1 MFWKHENANVFIAIL
16 VIAGFTYGLQNLRV
30 PAPITAAAYHGEL
43 DFKGNYVIDGDSLRG
58 FADLTGGE
66 KVYAKYQ
73 FKDINEKQTVEAALP
88 ASKLIVKG
96 VFEAVSE
103 PSHRYSF
110 DMARYIETNG
120 AVGMLAI
127 NAVEG
132 VEAQR
137 SFYDNLLRQRQKLQ
151 AHIIKTFPAAL
162 VTEAEAL
169 LIGDKQGMGIEER
182 RIYQTLGISHL
193 FAISGLHVAI
203 IAGIGY
209 FILVR
214 LRVRKESA
222 FLVLLFVLPLYAI
235 MAGGAPAVLR
245 ATGMVC
251 FVLAGKLANIRL
263 EASHVLLG
271 SLIVFVFWNPYAIY
285 NIGFQLSYGAAFAI
299 IYSKSFLQ
307 RCTSLFQQGMLIT
320 AISQLT
326 LYPILLFHFYEISL
340 SAFIVNSI
348 FVPLYTIVILP
359 VNLIALGLTFLSQPA
374 AEILFSIY
382 GPFRE
387 WVAEAMRWLAAWP
400 HQMWNPGKPA
410 LWLVYCLMASVLLF
424 YGLAEKKF
432 RAWQLMIILM
442 PALFFS
448 FIPYTDATLK
458 VTFLDVGQGDS
469 AIIELPHR
477 KAVYVIDTGG
487 LLRFGNEEFRQRE
500 RPFEIGRQVVVPYLK
515 GHGISE
521 VDLLILSHA
530 DADHAEGAD
539 ELFKELRVNN
549 LHVTPGSQ
557 ATSLMQ
563 DLALD
568 AEEAKLNYP
577 LKGNGWQEGGVSFR
591 YLSPDDQEYKGNDD
605 SLVLLLAYEEF
616 KALFTGDLEMAG
628 EKKIVETYSEDL
640 AGLTV
645 LKVGHHGSKTSS
657 GQEFLEAANP
667 RLSIFSTG
675 KDNRY
680 GHPNAEVVERFK
692 DLNLPVLNTADTGTI
707 EVFYKDNEMKI
718 QKMR

>member
-1 MFWKHENANVFIAIL
+1 MFWKRENASVFIVIL
-16 VIAGFTYGLQNLRV
+16 VISGFTYELQNQRV
-30 PAPITAAAYHGEL
+30 PAPITTAAYQGEL

-58 FADLTGGE
+58 FAELAGGE

-73 FKDINEKQTVEAALP
+73 IKDIAEKQAVEAALP
-88 ASKLIVKG
+88 ASKLIVMG
-96 VFEAVSE
+96 AFETVSE

-127 NAVEG
+127 YTVEG
-132 VEAQR
+132 VTVQP
-137 SFYDNLLRQRQKLQ
+137 SFYANMLWQRKKLET
-151 AHIIKTFPAAL
+151 HIEKTFPAAL
-162 VTEAEAL
+162 VIEAKAL
-169 LIGDKQGMGIEER
+169 LIGEKQGMGIEER

-209 FILVR
+209 FILIR
-214 LRVRKESA
+214 FRVRKESA
-222 FLVLLFVLPLYAI
+222 FLVLLLVLPLYAI
-235 MAGGAPAVLR
+235 MAGSAPSVLR

-263 EASHVLLG
+263 SASQVLLG
-271 SLIVFVFWNPYAIY
+271 SLIIFVFWNPYAIY

-299 IYSKSFLQ
+299 IYSKKFLQ
-307 RCTSLFQQGMLIT
+307 RCTSPLQQGLLIT

-374 AEILFSIY
+374 AEAFFSIY
-382 GPFRE
+382 TPCRE

-410 LWLVYCLMASVLLF
+410 LWLVFCLLASVLLF

-432 RAWQLMIILM
+432 RARQLLIVFV
-442 PALFFS
+442 PALVFS
-448 FIPYTDATLK
+448 YIPYTDAALK

-515 GHGISE
+515 GRGISE

-539 ELFKELRVNN
+539 ELFEELRINN

-557 ATSLMQ
+557 ATSVMQ
-563 DLALD
+563 DLAID
-568 AEEAKLNYP
+568 ADEAKLNYP
-577 LKGNGWQEGGVSFR
+577 FRGVGWQEGDVTFR

-605 SLVLLLAYEEF
+605 SLVLLLEYEKF
-616 KALFTGDLEMAG
+616 KVLFTGDLEMAG
-628 EKKIVETYSEDL
+628 EKKIVEAYNDEIT
-640 AGLTV
+640 GLSV

-657 GQEFLEAANP
+657 GQEFLEVANP

-680 GHPNAEVVERFK
+680 RHPSAEVVERFK
-692 DLNLPVLNTADTGTI
+692 DLSLPVLNTADTGTI

-718 QKMR
+718 RRMR

>member
-1 MFWKHENANVFIAIL
+1 MIWKRENASVFIVIL
-16 VIAGFTYGLQNLRV
+16 VIAVLTYGLQNQRM
-30 PAPITAAAYHGEL
+30 PTAISAVAYNGAL

-58 FADLTGGE
+58 FAELSSGE

-73 FKDINEKQTVEAALP
+73 IKDIAEKQALEAALP
-88 ASKLIVKG
+88 ASKLIVTG
-96 VFEAVSE
+96 AFEAVSE

-110 DMARYIETNG
+110 DMVRYIETNG
-120 AVGMLAI
+120 VVGMLAI

-132 VEAQR
+132 VDVQH
-137 SFYDNLLRQRQKLQ
+137 SFYANMLRQRRKL
-151 AHIIKTFPAAL
+151 AEHITESFPAAL

-169 LIGDKQGMGIEER
+169 LIGEKQGMGIEER

-203 IAGIGY
+203 IAGICY
-209 FILVR
+209 FLLIR

-222 FLVLLFVLPLYAI
+222 FLVLLLIMPLYAI
-235 MAGGAPAVLR
+235 MAGGAPSVLR
-245 ATGMVC
+245 ATGMIS

-263 EASHVLLG
+263 GASNVLLG

-285 NIGFQLSYGAAFAI
+285 NIGFQLSYGAAFGI
-299 IYSKSFLQ
+299 IYSKNFLQ
-307 RCTSLFQQGMLIT
+307 RCSSQFQQGMVIT

-340 SAFIVNSI
+340 SAFVVNAV
-348 FVPLYTIVILP
+348 FVPLYTVIILP
-359 VNLIALGLTFLSQPA
+359 FNLIALALTFIYQPA
-374 AEILFSIY
+374 ADTLFSIY

-387 WVAEAMRWLAAWP
+387 WIAEGMSWMASWP

-410 LWLVYCLMASVLLF
+410 LWLVFCLMASVLLF

-432 RAWQLMIILM
+432 RLWQLLIILM

-448 FIPYTDATLK
+448 LIPYTNSTLK

-469 AIIELPHR
+469 AIIELPYR
-477 KAVYVIDTGG
+477 KAVYVIDAGG

-500 RPFEIGRQVVVPYLK
+500 RPFEIGRQIVVPYLK
-515 GHGISE
+515 GRGISK

-539 ELFKELRVNN
+539 ELFQELRVNN

-557 ATSLMQ
+557 ETALMQ
-563 DLALD
+563 ELALD

-577 LKGNGWQEGGVSFR
+577 LKGSGWEEGGVTFR
-591 YLSPDDQEYKGNDD
+591 YLSPADLEYEGNDD
-605 SLVLLLAYEEF
+605 SLVLLLEYEEF
-616 KALFTGDLEMAG
+616 KVLFTGDLEMAG
-628 EKKIVETYSEDL
+628 EKKIVEAYNDEIT
-640 AGLTV
+640 GLSV
-645 LKVGHHGSKTSS
+645 LKVGHHGSKSSS
-657 GQEFLEAANP
+657 GQDFLEAVNP
-667 RLSIFSTG
+667 QLSIFSTG

-680 GHPNAEVVERFK
+680 GHPSPEVVERFK
-692 DLNLPVLNTADTGTI
+692 DLDLPVLNTADSGTV
-707 EVFYKDNEMKI
+707 EVFYENREMKI
-718 QKMR
+718 RKMR